1 MRKGTRIETL
11 FLNFLISDVEFL
23 CLPVKFLTSLNI
35 SSTLQIK
42 YNRALKK
49 QRKVYLRYIL
59 VAGNVIWSCR
69 FYDHNFSTGSE
80 QELLL
85 LTPIQGL
92 TSHVMWE
99 VSKMQITNASWI
111 SYHSI
116 TLNE

>member
-1 MRKGTRIETL
+1 MTRIETL
-11 FLNFLISDVEFL
+11 FLKFLISDVEFL
-23 CLPVKFLTSLNI
+23 CLLVKFLTSLNI

-42 YNRALKK
+42 YKRALKK

-92 TSHVMWE
+92 TSHVM
-99 VSKMQITNASWI
+99 
-111 SYHSI
+111 
-116 TLNE
+116 